1 MFSVL
6 SARLPSLCCKVS
18 SLQWQRSFAS
28 RPIETNQD
36 FEQISN
42 VRLNQYLEEHQA
54 EGAAKPPPANEP
66 FDKMRQNYTMEQLEA
81 LQRREKAQLGSVESG
96 FGNANV
102 VDANPSKQKSNQ
114 RKGFAAM
121 PKERLRE
128 IARKGGQHSHTGRGP
143 SNIQVQGYQESPGTN
158 VPYSS
163 RRRRYSK
170 KDGES
175 SHLAKEFTNKEFK
188 KREAHERAMEHMQEL
203 HQREGYKHLE
213 DHGNLA
219 AGLRRTTRDT
229 LETPV
234 QKSAKNKE
242 TVAPKQSSQKGKV
255 ASRQRTQRI
264 NDENQDVE

>member
-1 MFSVL
+1 
-6 SARLPSLCCKVS
+6 
-18 SLQWQRSFAS
+18 
-28 RPIETNQD
+28 
-36 FEQISN
+36 
-42 VRLNQYLEEHQA
+42 
-54 EGAAKPPPANEP
+54 
-66 FDKMRQNYTMEQLEA
+66 
-81 LQRREKAQLGSVESG
+81 VESG

-219 AGLRRTTRDT
+219 AGLRRTTRDFGNSSSKKCQEQRNSCPKT
-229 LETPV
+229 KFTKGESSK
-234 QKSAKNKE
+234 QAENSKN
-242 TVAPKQSSQKGKV
+242 
-255 ASRQRTQRI
+255 
-264 NDENQDVE
+264 